1 VTSRQIRIEQRA
13 ASYWRATFDHPPINL
28 IDPDTVGEL
37 SALISSM
44 ETDPQLRVIVF
55 ESADPDFFLAHYDV
69 RTTSSQPSTKATPTG
84 LHPWLDVLVRLSR
97 CPVVSIALIRGCA
110 RGAGSEFALACD
122 LRFASR
128 ERARL
133 GQFEVGVGAVPGGGP
148 MAPLARLA
156 GRGRALEILLSA
168 DDFSGEL
175 AERYGYVNRA
185 LPDAQLDQFVEGF
198 AQRIAHFD
206 KRALAE
212 TKHYVDIASLPTN
225 QELADGMT
233 AFFESIRRPETQAQ
247 VASLLS
253 AGLQQRSDIE
263 LQLGRHV
270 VPRAGA
276 TAA

>member
-1 VTSRQIRIEQRA
+1 MTASQIRIEQRST
-13 ASYWRATFDHPPINL
+13 SYWKATFDHPPINL
-28 IDPDTVGEL
+28 IDPDTVSEL

-44 ETDPQLRVIVF
+44 ESDPQLRVVVF

-69 RTTSSQPSTKATPTG
+69 RTTSTRPSTKATPTG

-148 MAPLARLA
+148 MARLARLC
-156 GRGRALEILLSA
+156 GRGRALEIVLSA
-168 DDFSGEL
+168 DDFPGEL

-185 LPDAQLDQFVEGF
+185 FPDSQLDEFVDAF
-198 AQRIAHFD
+198 AQRIANFD

-212 TKHYVDIASLPTN
+212 TKHFVDIASLPTN
-225 QELADGMT
+225 QELQDGLT

-247 VASLLS
+247 VASLLN
-253 AGLQQRSDIE
+253 AGLQRRSDIE
-263 LQLGRHV
+263 LQLGQHV
-270 VPRAGA
+270 VARADA
-276 TAA
+276 VTA